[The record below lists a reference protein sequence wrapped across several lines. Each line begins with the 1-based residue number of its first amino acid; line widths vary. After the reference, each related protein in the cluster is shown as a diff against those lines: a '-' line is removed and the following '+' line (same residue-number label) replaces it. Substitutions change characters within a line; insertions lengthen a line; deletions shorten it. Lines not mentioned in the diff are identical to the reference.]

1 MAYSTDVDVQALF
14 PDLQDYDNLS
24 FSDDHARTQADIQRK
39 LRISWFPMYLQSV
52 NSTSSTSEMD
62 NSKLTDAQFKN
73 ASVYHVLSYYIL
85 PKLSDFVEGDKFTSA
100 MEFYRTRFEEEFD
113 AILADGVEYDSD
125 GDSTI
130 TNKEKSVK
138 TSLYLRR

>member
-1 MAYSTDVDVQALF
+1 MAYSTDADVQELF

-39 LRISWFPMYLQSV
+39 LRIDWYPMYLQSV
-52 NSTSSTSEMD
+52 KNASSTSEMD
-62 NSKLTDAQFKN
+62 NTKLTDSQFKN

-138 TSLYLRR
+138 TSVYMRR